1 MVQQARDTSTG
12 LRTRE
17 RVRTKLARIAKRAC
31 NNKQAIFC
39 SLNHLMGK
47 STLREAFRRLSGT
60 AAPGI
65 DGQTKKDYEEILERN
80 ITKLHNKLRTNSFRP
95 NPVRRKYIDKV
106 GSTKKRPLGI
116 PAIEDKIVQTSLVII
131 LEKIYEEDF
140 LSLSFGFRPGKSQHD
155 ALKKLSKDIGTG
167 KVNYV
172 IDADI
177 KRYFDRVMHQFR
189 YGTNI
194 VTLTDERVSKQG
206 KQSSS

>member
-1 MVQQARDTSTG
+1 
-12 LRTRE
+12 
-17 RVRTKLARIAKRAC
+17 
-31 NNKQAIFC
+31 
-39 SLNHLMGK
+39 MGK

-60 AAPGI
+60 SAPGI

-140 LSLSFGFRPGKSQHD
+140 FSLSFGFRPGKSQHD